1 LTEQLRFF
9 LTEARSE
16 MTGQLDTEQRYKDAK
31 NERDKHVDKVLASVS
46 RKKVVVA
53 GPGTGKTYLFKRV
66 LESKGKSL
74 TLTFV
79 NSLVDDLSID
89 LYGLSEVR
97 TLHGFA
103 RGLLQLIWKK
113 ESINVFPGLSRLI
126 EEDLRLLAG
135 EKVNFNKIFH
145 TRDDHNT
152 HIEFYKRRKKYYD
165 DSYGYPDI
173 VFAAAKFLEEH
184 PDRIPIYDQIVVDE
198 FQDFNQLEVSLI
210 DLLSQRS
217 PVLIAGDDDQAL
229 YDFKDADSKHIRAR
243 HDGNDPGYE
252 AFNLPFCSRCTRVVV
267 DAANDIVKN
276 AKAHGLLKGRIEKP
290 YEYFDDKE
298 KDAICGQH
306 ATITYTQR
314 FVPQFAWFI
323 QSKLDEMAKSIRGK
337 FTVLILSPTR
347 DQAQKVATALKKK
360 GFEGVE
366 FVEKP
371 EDRSLL
377 DGLKILLKNKSSNLG
392 WRIVVGELMKQQE
405 DDLKSLLDKSN
416 IEHAPPI
423 QTLVSPD
430 HKKTTRQMLAVLRKV
445 RNDQP
450 IEEVDFA
457 LLELIGAEPYKLGLA
472 ALNDELESHGRAAS
486 PGLRQLP
493 IRATTVQGSKG
504 LAADVVF
511 LTHFDDRFFINKEGI
526 TDKDV
531 CSFLVALTRA
541 KKKVFLM
548 SSQRKSPT
556 FLQWIAAKRITL
568 VE

>member
-1 LTEQLRFF
+1 
-9 LTEARSE
+9 

-31 NERDKHVDKVLASVS
+31 NERDKHVQKVLASLS
-46 RKKVVVA
+46 AKKVVVA

-79 NSLVDDLSID
+79 NSLVDDLSLD
-89 LYGLSEVR
+89 LYGLSEVK

-103 RGLLQLIWKK
+103 RGLLRLIWNKAN
-113 ESINVFPGLSRLI
+113 INVFPGLSHLI
-126 EEDLRLLAG
+126 AEDLRLLTG

-145 TRDDHNT
+145 TRDDRNK
-152 HIEFYKRRKKYYD
+152 HIEFYRRRKKYYD
-165 DSYGYPDI
+165 DSYGYSDI

-184 PDRIPIYDQIVVDE
+184 PESIPTYDQIVVDE

-229 YDFKDADSKHIRAR
+229 YDFKDADPKHIRAR

-276 AKAHGLLKGRIEKP
+276 AKANGLLKGRIEKP
-290 YEYFDDKE
+290 YEYFDEKE
-298 KDAICGQH
+298 KDGISDRH
-306 ATITYTQR
+306 HTITYTQQ
-314 FVPQFAWFI
+314 FAPQFAWFI
-323 QSKLDEMAKSIRGK
+323 ETKLGEMATSIRGR

-360 GFEGVE
+360 GFQGVD
-366 FVEKP
+366 FVEKT
-371 EDRSLL
+371 ENDRNLL
-377 DGLKILLKNKSSNLG
+377 DGLKILLENKSSNLG
-392 WRIVVGELMKQQE
+392 WRIVVGELMREKE
-405 DDLKSLLDKSN
+405 DDLKSLLQKSN
-416 IEHAPPI
+416 VERAPPI

-450 IEEVDFA
+450 IDEAGFS
-457 LLELIGAEPYKLGLA
+457 LLERIGAEPHKMGLA
-472 ALNDELESHGRAAS
+472 ALSDELGSRGKTVSH
-486 PGLRQLP
+486 GLRQLP

-504 LAADVVF
+504 LSADVVF
-511 LTHFDDRFFINKEGI
+511 LTHFDDLFFINKAGI

-541 KKKVFLM
+541 KRKVFLM
-548 SSQRKSPT
+548 SCQRKSPT
-556 FLQWIAAKRITL
+556 FLRWIDGKRISL
-568 VE
+568 AE